1 MNSANALTLDVYR
14 KMHDEQAR
22 LLRDLEDIYALVN
35 VCRLALED
43 KGLDETDS
51 TSVVLML
58 AVNSLFDMQERETER
73 CKATELLAYPER
85 QEGAQS

>member
-22 LLRDLEDIYALVN
+22 LLRNLEDIYSLVN
-35 VCRLALED
+35 VCRLALKD
-43 KGLDETDS
+43 KGQDETDS
-51 TSVVLML
+51 TSAVLML
-58 AVNSLFDMQERETER
+58 AVNSLFDMQEREAER

>member
-22 LLRDLEDIYALVN
+22 LLRNLEDIYSLVN
-35 VCRLALED
+35 VCRLALKD
-43 KGLDETDS
+43 KGQDETDS
-51 TSVVLML
+51 TSAVLML
-58 AVNSLFDMQERETER
+58 AVNSLFDIQERETER

-85 QEGAQS
+85 QEGAQP